1 MRRQQM
7 NENFKKEGSGLFKSV
22 SMAFV
27 ILILHVIL
35 IIAIGLL
42 VLFFRGFVNYMIW
55 IFLGVSALIL
65 LATYLFYRRIKSEGR
80 SIRDTLNSP
89 MFNGRPVEVSF
100 LGGVASIR
108 VGAPSTPPAL
118 GTQNYSHP
126 LQLEDPTT
134 VRIRELTELSRLLE
148 KGLITL
154 DEFNQAKGNLFRE

>member
-1 MRRQQM
+1 MT
-7 NENFKKEGSGLFKSV
+7 ENFKKEGSGLFKSV

-42 VLFFRGFVNYMIW
+42 ILFFKGFVNYMVW
-55 IFLGVSALIL
+55 IFLGVSAVIF
-65 LATYLFYRRIKSEGR
+65 LATYLFYRRIRSEGR

-89 MFNGRPVEVSF
+89 MFQGRPVEVSF

-108 VGAPSTPPAL
+108 VGAPSTLPAL
-118 GTQNYSHP
+118 GTQIHSHP
-126 LQLEDPTT
+126 LQLEDSTA
-134 VRIRELTELSRLLE
+134 VRIRELTELSRLFE

-154 DEFNQAKGNLFRE
+154 DEFNQAKGKLFAE

>member
-1 MRRQQM
+1 MRKEQPTESY
-7 NENFKKEGSGLFKSV
+7 NKEGSGLFKSV

-42 VLFFRGFVNYMIW
+42 ILFFKGFVNYMVW
-55 IFLGVSALIL
+55 IFLGVSAVIF

-80 SIRDTLNSP
+80 SIRETLNSP
-89 MFNGRPVEVSF
+89 MFQGRPVEVSF

-108 VGAPSTPPAL
+108 VGAPSTLPAL
-118 GTQNYSHP
+118 EAQNYSHP

-134 VRIRELTELSRLLE
+134 VRIRELTELSHLLE

-154 DEFNQAKGNLFRE
+154 EEFNQAKGKLFHE

>member
-1 MRRQQM
+1 MT
-7 NENFKKEGSGLFKSV
+7 ENFKKEGSGLFKSV

-27 ILILHVIL
+27 ILILHVVL

-42 VLFFRGFVNYMIW
+42 ILFFKGFVNYMVW
-55 IFLGVSALIL
+55 IFFGVSAVIF
-65 LATYLFYRRIKSEGR
+65 LATYLFYRRIRSEGR

-89 MFNGRPVEVSF
+89 MFQGRPVEVSF

-108 VGAPSTPPAL
+108 VGAPSALPAL

-126 LQLEDPTT
+126 LQLEDSTT

-148 KGLITL
+148 KGLITR
-154 DEFNQAKGNLFRE
+154 DEFNQAKGKLFGE